1 MTARGPIL
9 LFIGLEPNGD
19 LAWREVRRLCQ
30 PGRALR
36 ASDAYRGLALL
47 LKLPQLSV
55 VVVAVDCLSDS
66 EMSFF
71 LAARRHCPQ
80 LHLLAFGQG
89 NELSNPRL
97 AQATWQGATEAVG
110 IERLA
115 GRLSELMGA
124 EKTYLGSSPLAQAP
138 DRQVLDLTEPSPV
151 EPDEPKPTAPETMT
165 DAGFRSL
172 LQARTVVESKR
183 KAPAAEQSKQ
193 QLQRQT
199 QDVVTPEELRVLLG
213 EDAEE
218 TQEPDNRKGKRI
230 DSETE

>member
-1 MTARGPIL
+1 MAARGPIL

-19 LAWREVRRLCQ
+19 LAWRQVRRLCQ
-30 PGRALR
+30 PDSVLR

-47 LKLPQLSV
+47 LRLPQLNV
-55 VVVAVDCLSDS
+55 VVVAVDYLSDS

-71 LAARRHCPQ
+71 SAARRHRPQ
-80 LHLLAFGQG
+80 LYLLAFGQG

-115 GRLSELMGA
+115 GRLSELLA
-124 EKTYLGSSPLAQAP
+124 TEKTYLGSSPLAP
-138 DRQVLDLTEPSPV
+138 VPSPV
-151 EPDEPKPTAPETMT
+151 KPAKPKPTASQTRA

-172 LQARTVVESKR
+172 LQARAVVESKR

-199 QDVVTPEELRVLLG
+199 QDVVTPQELRVLLG
-213 EDAEE
+213 EDGEKTEE
-218 TQEPDNRKGKRI
+218 ADNRKENRQ
-230 DSETE
+230 